1 MPISLTSRAGGA
13 VDDCGTAALTPR
25 AQRRT
30 DPMVTLF
37 VVGAATV
44 AYILLSGGGMD
55 FTSRSR
61 RY

>member
-1 MPISLTSRAGGA
+1 
-13 VDDCGTAALTPR
+13 
-25 AQRRT
+25 
-30 DPMVTLF
+30 MVTLF